1 MSQGLRRAF
10 PRHRLDP
17 IVQLLA
23 RTGITP
29 NAITWTGCL
38 LSAAAG
44 ALVAVDAVALGGWVS
59 LLAGGL
65 DMFDGALA
73 RATNRATRFGAL
85 LDSTLDRY
93 SEALILGGVLLY
105 ATARHDLALSGLVF
119 LATLGSL
126 MVSYVKARAEG
137 LGLACDV
144 GLFTRPERVVVVGL
158 GLVTGWLLPAMVVM
172 AVFTNITA
180 AQRVLHV
187 RRQLD
192 QIEESG

>member
-17 IVQLLA
+17 IVRLLA

-29 NAITWTGCL
+29 NAITWTGCI
-38 LSAAAG
+38 LSGLAG
-44 ALVAVDAVALGGWVS
+44 VLVALDAVALGGWVS

-105 ATARHDLALSGLVF
+105 AAAREDMTLTGLVF
-119 LATLGSL
+119 LTILGSL

-137 LGLACDV
+137 LGLTCDV
-144 GLFTRPERVVVVGL
+144 GLFTRPERVVVLGL
-158 GLVTGWLLPAMVVM
+158 GLVTGWLLPAMLVM
-172 AVFTNITA
+172 AVFTNFTA
-180 AQRVLHV
+180 AQRVRHV
-187 RRQLD
+187 QRQLS
-192 QIEESG
+192 QTGEGG